1 MANALL
7 TRHRGAG
14 FNLRAM
20 QPSSAILPRHRA
32 RPARPPGAAR
42 PAAPLTTARLCAAAD
57 ATRGMLRLYER
68 EGLINPPQRS
78 ATGYR
83 HYPTGTVD
91 RVRAIRLLKDLG
103 LSLREI
109 ALLLA
114 DSDDTPVD
122 TAQLQALAA
131 AQLQQIDARLARLA
145 LLRSYLA
152 PVAAGDFSS
161 IDADADCRFLVDF
174 LAAKPAAAGAPA

>member
-1 MANALL
+1 
-7 TRHRGAG
+7 
-14 FNLRAM
+14 
-20 QPSSAILPRHRA
+20 
-32 RPARPPGAAR
+32 
-42 PAAPLTTARLCAAAD
+42 
-57 ATRGMLRLYER
+57 MLRLYER
-68 EGLINPPQRS
+68 EGLLSPPQRS

-83 HYPTGTVD
+83 HYPADTVD

-109 ALLLA
+109 GLLLA
-114 DSDDTPVD
+114 DSDTASLD

-152 PVAAGDFSS
+152 PLAAGNFGLVSE
-161 IDADADCRFLVDF
+161 DADCRFLADF
-174 LAAKPAAAGAPA
+174 LAAAPARPEATA